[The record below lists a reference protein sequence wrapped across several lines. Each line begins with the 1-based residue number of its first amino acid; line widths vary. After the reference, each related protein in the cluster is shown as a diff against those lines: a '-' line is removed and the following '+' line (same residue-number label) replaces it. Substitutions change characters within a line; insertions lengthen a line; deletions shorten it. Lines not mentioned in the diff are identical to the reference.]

1 MRISKQKLKQIIKE
15 ETQAEL
21 NEELLNEDWFGR
33 LIKWLTGT
41 TAGTTVLDRANKK
54 RGMSQA
60 DLAYGD
66 IPKR

>member
-1 MRISKQKLKQIIKE
+1 MRISKQKLKRIIKE

-21 NEELLNEDWFGR
+21 NEELLNEDWFDR
-33 LIKWLTGT
+33 LVSWLTGT
-41 TAGTTVLDRANKK
+41 SAGNTILDKANKK

-60 DLAYGD
+60 DKAYGQ

>member
-21 NEELLNEDWFGR
+21 NEELLNEDWFDR

-41 TAGTTVLDRANKK
+41 SVGASVLDRANKK
-54 RGMSQA
+54 RGMGQA
-60 DLAYGD
+60 DSAYRQ